1 MPTVDFVQRH
11 RDSYGGNPSGLQ
23 SILARRYQGLSVAQ
37 KDIGY
42 YSPALAKRIRDNAF
56 AWERERAAKPI
67 EIRQSTPDPIYF
79 FNASTETIPAYGCIQ
94 KVGTETI
101 DGQSIIKVDRPI
113 DYTASVMGPFL
124 LNGPAEVAANGLG
137 TAQWGPIF
145 RARKDSSKG
154 CLFTFIGD
162 DEESDDLIKVIACET
177 PLLAVAGSGIGA
189 NSSGTVTAK
198 QPASGNWTAGT
209 ITYTAWN
216 PTGVAIASAASV
228 LLFPVDA
235 KWLAVELC

>member
-1 MPTVDFVQRH
+1 
-11 RDSYGGNPSGLQ
+11 
-23 SILARRYQGLSVAQ
+23 VA
-37 KDIGY
+37 KEIGVY
-42 YSPALAKRIRDNAF
+42 TPKQAKRIWESVQAF
-56 AWERERAAKPI
+56 ERMGSASATMAIPY
-67 EIRQSTPDPIYF
+67 TPTPIYF
-79 FNASTETIPAYGCIQ
+79 VNRSTATIPAYGCVQ
-94 KVGTETI
+94 MNGASEI
-101 DGQSIIKVDRPI
+101 DGTTYIEVTRPF
-113 DYTASVMGPFL
+113 DYSNSVVGPFL
-124 LNGPAEVAANGLG
+124 LNGPGECLPDEIG

-145 RARKDSSKG
+145 RAKKDSATYSTGTRMGPVDASFELSKG

-162 DEESDDLIKVIACET
+162 DEQEDDLIKVIACET

-189 NSSGTVTAK
+189 NTSGTVTAK
-198 QPASGNWTAGT
+198 APASGNWTAGT

>member
-1 MPTVDFVQRH
+1 
-11 RDSYGGNPSGLQ
+11 
-23 SILARRYQGLSVAQ
+23 VA
-37 KDIGY
+37 KEIGVY
-42 YSPALAKRIRDNAF
+42 TPKQAKRIWESVQAF
-56 AWERERAAKPI
+56 ERMGSASATMAIPY
-67 EIRQSTPDPIYF
+67 TPTPIYF
-79 FNASTETIPAYGCIQ
+79 VNKSTATIRAYGCVQ
-94 KVGTETI
+94 MNGASEI
-101 DGQSIIKVDRPI
+101 DGTTYIQVTRPF
-113 DYTASVMGPFL
+113 DYSNSVMGPFL
-124 LNGPAEVAANGLG
+124 LNGPGECLPDEIG

-145 RARKDSSKG
+145 RAKKDSATYSTGTRMGPVESSFDLSKG

-162 DEESDDLIKVIACET
+162 DEQEDDLIKVIACET

-198 QPASGNWTAGT
+198 APASGNWTAGT

-216 PTGVAIASAASV
+216 PTGEAIASAASV

>member
-1 MPTVDFVQRH
+1 MN
-11 RDSYGGNPSGLQ
+11 G
-23 SILARRYQGLSVAQ
+23 
-37 KDIGY
+37 
-42 YSPALAKRIRDNAF
+42 
-56 AWERERAAKPI
+56 
-67 EIRQSTPDPIYF
+67 
-79 FNASTETIPAYGCIQ
+79 ASE
-94 KVGTETI
+94 I
-101 DGQSIIKVDRPI
+101 DGTTYIEVTRPF
-113 DYTASVMGPFL
+113 DYSNSVVGPFL
-124 LNGPAEVAANGLG
+124 LNGPGECLPNEIG

-145 RARKDSSKG
+145 RAKKDSSTYSTGTRMGPKASAFELEKG

-162 DEESDDLIKVIACET
+162 DEQEDDLIKVIACET

-189 NSSGTVTAK
+189 NTSGTVTAK

-216 PTGVAIASAASV
+216 PTGVAIASAANV

>member
-1 MPTVDFVQRH
+1 M
-11 RDSYGGNPSGLQ
+11 
-23 SILARRYQGLSVAQ
+23 A
-37 KDIGY
+37 KEIGAY
-42 YSPALAKRIRDNAF
+42 TPKQAKRIWESVQAF
-56 AWERERAAKPI
+56 ERMG
-67 EIRQSTPDPIYF
+67 STSATMAIPYTPTPIYF
-79 FNASTETIPAYGCIQ
+79 VNKSTATIPAYGCIQ
-94 KVGTETI
+94 MNGASEI
-101 DGQSIIKVDRPI
+101 DGTTYIEVTKPF
-113 DYTASVMGPFL
+113 DYSNSVMGPFL
-124 LNGPAEVAANGLG
+124 LNGPGECLPDEIG

-145 RARKDSSKG
+145 RAKKDSSTYLTGTRMGPVESSFNLSKG

-162 DEESDDLIKVIACET
+162 DEQEDDLIKVIACET

-189 NSSGTVTAK
+189 NTSGTVTAK

>member
-1 MPTVDFVQRH
+1 MAKEA
-11 RDSYGGNPSGLQ
+11 G
-23 SILARRYQGLSVAQ
+23 I
-37 KDIGY
+37 
-42 YSPALAKRIRDNAF
+42 YSPKLAKRIWESVQAF
-56 AWERERAAKPI
+56 ERMGSTSAAMAIPY
-67 EIRQSTPDPIYF
+67 TPTPIYF
-79 FNASTETIPAYGCIQ
+79 VNRSTATIPAYGCVQ
-94 KVGTETI
+94 MVGASDI
-101 DGQSIIKVDRPI
+101 DGTTYIKVKRPFE
-113 DYTASVMGPFL
+113 YANSVMGPFL
-124 LNGPAEVAANGLG
+124 LNGPGECLPDEIG

-145 RARKDSSKG
+145 RAKKDSATYTTGTRMGPKASAFELEKG

-162 DEESDDLIKVIACET
+162 DEQEDDLIKVIACEA

-189 NSSGTVTAK
+189 NTSGTVTAK

-216 PTGVAIASAASV
+216 PTGVAIASAANV

>member
-1 MPTVDFVQRH
+1 M
-11 RDSYGGNPSGLQ
+11 
-23 SILARRYQGLSVAQ
+23 A
-37 KDIGY
+37 KEIGVY
-42 YSPALAKRIRDNAF
+42 TPKQAKRIWESVQAF
-56 AWERERAAKPI
+56 ERMGSASAAMAIPY
-67 EIRQSTPDPIYF
+67 TPTPIYF
-79 FNASTETIPAYGCIQ
+79 VNRSTATIPAYGCVQ
-94 KVGTETI
+94 MVGSSDI
-101 DGQSIIKVDRPI
+101 DGTTYIEVKRPFE
-113 DYTASVMGPFL
+113 YANSVMGPFL
-124 LNGPAEVAANGLG
+124 LNGPGECLQDEIG

-145 RARKDSSKG
+145 RAKKDSATYTTGTRMGPKASAFELEKG

-162 DEESDDLIKVIACET
+162 DEQEDDLIKVIACET

-189 NSSGTVTAK
+189 NTSGTVTAK

-209 ITYTAWN
+209 IAYTAWN

>member
-1 MPTVDFVQRH
+1 M
-11 RDSYGGNPSGLQ
+11 
-23 SILARRYQGLSVAQ
+23 A
-37 KDIGY
+37 KEIGVY
-42 YSPALAKRIRDNAF
+42 TPKQAKRIWESVQAF
-56 AWERERAAKPI
+56 ERMGSASAAMAIPY
-67 EIRQSTPDPIYF
+67 TPTPIYF
-79 FNASTETIPAYGCIQ
+79 VNRSTATIPAYGCVQ
-94 KVGTETI
+94 MVGSSDI
-101 DGQSIIKVDRPI
+101 DGTTYIEVKRPFE
-113 DYTASVMGPFL
+113 YANSVMGPFL
-124 LNGPAEVAANGLG
+124 LNGPGECLQDEIG

-145 RARKDSSKG
+145 RAKKDSATYTTGTRMGPKASAFELEKG

-162 DEESDDLIKVIACET
+162 DEQEDDLIKVIACET

-189 NSSGTVTAK
+189 NTSGTVTAK
-198 QPASGNWTAGT
+198 APASGNWTAGT

>member
-1 MPTVDFVQRH
+1 
-11 RDSYGGNPSGLQ
+11 
-23 SILARRYQGLSVAQ
+23 VA
-37 KDIGY
+37 KEIGAY
-42 YSPALAKRIRDNAF
+42 TPKQAKRIWESVQAF
-56 AWERERAAKPI
+56 ERMG
-67 EIRQSTPDPIYF
+67 STSATMAIPYTPTPIYF
-79 FNASTETIPAYGCIQ
+79 VNKSTATIPAYGCIQ
-94 KVGTETI
+94 MNGASEI
-101 DGQSIIKVDRPI
+101 DGTTYIEVTRPF
-113 DYTASVMGPFL
+113 DYSNSVMGPFL
-124 LNGPAEVAANGLG
+124 LNGPGECLPDEIG

-145 RARKDSSKG
+145 RAKKDSATYSTGTRMGPVESSFDLSKG

-162 DEESDDLIKVIACET
+162 DEQEDDIIKVIACET

-189 NSSGTVTAK
+189 NTSGTVTAK

>member
-1 MPTVDFVQRH
+1 M
-11 RDSYGGNPSGLQ
+11 
-23 SILARRYQGLSVAQ
+23 AQ

-42 YSPALAKRIRDNAF
+42 YSPSLAKRIRDNSF
-56 AWERERAAKPI
+56 AWERERAAKPV

-94 KVGTETI
+94 KVGMEII
-101 DGQSIIKVDRPI
+101 DGQSILKVDRPI

-124 LNGPAEVAANGLG
+124 LNGPAEVAKNEIG

-145 RARKDSSKG
+145 RARKDSATYSTGTRMGPKASAFELERG
-154 CLFTFIGD
+154 CLFAFIGN
-162 DEESDDLIKVIACET
+162 DEQFDDLIKVIACET

-189 NSSGTVTAK
+189 NSSGEVTAK
-198 QPASGNWTAGT
+198 APAFGNWTAGT